1 MAEGPCEDATSEG
14 NSTGSEWSWPTDWA
28 EFESQLRAE
37 IWRVAPQES
46 APRRWFRSLA
56 QLTTLTVRGFVTD
69 KLLLRAS
76 ALTYVTALSVI
87 PMLGVAIAIVGVFG
101 GDETLIEFAVDQL
114 TTVAPEVR
122 ETVLSFATK
131 LDFRSFG
138 TVGGAV
144 LFGTAIFALRHLET
158 TLNDIWGVA
167 AARSWARRFSDYL
180 AVLVVAPMS
189 TGVAVSLATTL
200 ESARVV
206 SWLRE
211 DETFAQIYGLGLA
224 QVPLLFLFIGF
235 TFLYWFFPNTKV
247 RMSAAALGGAVAAVL
262 FSAARAIYVDFQVGA
277 ATYQAVFGALSA
289 VPLIL
294 AWLYVCWAVLL
305 LGAEVAFAT
314 QNLPFARREM
324 RQGDA
329 GTAEREAI
337 ALAIAVSIARS
348 FRDRS
353 TPPSAENLAD
363 NLDEPVRLVRQLC
376 ELLQQAGVILPVHR
390 DDDMDP
396 AFVPAGPL
404 PAITAGAV
412 LRATR
417 GREVAVGRLGDAQGM
432 KVALALKALDSAWSQ
447 VADETTLA
455 MLCDS
460 GEPSESAADAQ

>member
-1 MAEGPCEDATSEG
+1 M
-14 NSTGSEWSWPTDWA
+14 
-28 EFESQLRAE
+28 
-37 IWRVAPQES
+37 
-46 APRRWFRSLA
+46 
-56 QLTTLTVRGFVTD
+56 
-69 KLLLRAS
+69 
-76 ALTYVTALSVI
+76 
-87 PMLGVAIAIVGVFG
+87 
-101 GDETLIEFAVDQL
+101 
-114 TTVAPEVR
+114 
-122 ETVLSFATK
+122 
-131 LDFRSFG
+131 
-138 TVGGAV
+138 
-144 LFGTAIFALRHLET
+144 
-158 TLNDIWGVA
+158 
-167 AARSWARRFSDYL
+167 
-180 AVLVVAPMS
+180 
-189 TGVAVSLATTL
+189 
-200 ESARVV
+200 

-224 QVPLLFLFIGF
+224 QVPVLFLFVGF

-262 FSAARAIYVDFQVGA
+262 FSAARTIYVDFQVGA

-314 QNLPFARREM
+314 QNLPFTRREM

-390 DDDMDP
+390 DVEHPPVCVEGLLQPSPWRTLVCHGGGRSLTSMIDEDCAAP
-396 AFVPAGPL
+396 VRCIL
-404 PAITAGAV
+404 P
-412 LRATR
+412 RAAR
-417 GREVAVGRLGDAQGM
+417 RQG
-432 KVALALKALDSAWSQ
+432 LQ
-447 VADETTLA
+447 VDTH
-455 MLCDS
+455 
-460 GEPSESAADAQ
+460 